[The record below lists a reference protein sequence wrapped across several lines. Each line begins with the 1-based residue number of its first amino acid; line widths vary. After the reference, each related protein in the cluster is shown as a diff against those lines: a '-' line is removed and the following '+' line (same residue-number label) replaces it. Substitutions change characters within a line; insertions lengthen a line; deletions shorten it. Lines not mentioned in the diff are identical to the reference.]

1 MFGHHVVRKIT
12 GGELVGNI
20 IPFGDDFVAHK
31 LGTRS
36 SGGRPIGVGVYPS
49 LDIAF
54 KNVVK
59 AHERRPKRK

>member
-1 MFGHHVVRKIT
+1 MSFDEFELVPMFGNHVVRKKI

-20 IPFGDDFVAHK
+20 IPFGDDFAAHK

-49 LDIAF
+49 IEIA
-54 KNVVK
+54 
-59 AHERRPKRK
+59 